1 MTPPKSRPKSMHELQ
16 MSPNSNRSSTT
27 LGDSPVKGSR
37 SNPGSPTRDKD
48 LDLPNLKQVK
58 SSSNIPSL
66 PQSPPILVTD
76 TQTARTRALHL
87 SPPSSPSIASGNV
100 STSFSE
106 NAKKRRSNLKGL
118 EHLTLSMIQA
128 PVKLTKHLTQT
139 GGATTPEGKSSGEF
153 DYFGSKTPRTP
164 MTQEEKEKRAW
175 EKEKRR
181 RKKAKEKKRQEQIF
195 VRALPFELSRLS
207 C

>member
-1 MTPPKSRPKSMHELQ
+1 MHELQ
-16 MSPNSNRSSTT
+16 MSPDSNRSSTT
-27 LGDSPVKGSR
+27 LGDSPAKGSR

-66 PQSPPILVTD
+66 PQSPPVLLTD
-76 TQTARTRALHL
+76 THTSKTRSLHL
-87 SPPSSPSIASGNV
+87 SPPASPPV

-118 EHLTLSMIQA
+118 ENLTLSMIQA
-128 PVKLTKHLTQT
+128 PVKLTKHLTHT
-139 GGATTPEGKSSGEF
+139 GGATPPEGKISGEY
-153 DYFGSKTPRTP
+153 DYFGSKAPKTP

-195 VRALPFELSRLS
+195 VSISLPCRPLVTTLAR
-207 C
+207 

>member
-1 MTPPKSRPKSMHELQ
+1 
-16 MSPNSNRSSTT
+16 MSPDSNRSSTT
-27 LGDSPVKGSR
+27 LGDSPAKGSR
-37 SNPGSPTRDKD
+37 SNPGSPIRDKD

-58 SSSNIPSL
+58 SSTNIPML

-76 TQTARTRALHL
+76 TQTSKTRSLHL
-87 SPPSSPSIASGNV
+87 SPPSSPPIRSGNV
-100 STSFSE
+100 SNSFSE

-128 PVKLTKHLTQT
+128 PVKLTKHLTNT
-139 GGATTPEGKSSGEF
+139 GAGTPPEGKISGEY
-153 DYFGSKTPRTP
+153 DYFGAKAPKTP

-195 VRALPFELSRLS
+195 VSTLHPLGYVAG